1 MSLDVGAC
9 IRESYA
15 FELDHSKVR
24 LPRRMELSLY
34 DTDIYL
40 GDFLLFSSNE
50 DKCREEFRRIK
61 SLLEGGNYRILL
73 RSSLRPQIDE
83 KNG

>member
-1 MSLDVGAC
+1 VGV
-9 IRESYA
+9 IMKESYI
-15 FELDHSKVR
+15 FRLDPSKVR
-24 LPRRMELSLY
+24 LPERIELSLY
-34 DTDIYL
+34 DADIYL
-40 GDFLLFSSNE
+40 GDFLLVSSNE